1 MSNVR
6 VNYKSGVTAGRGMEI
21 VSSRRS
27 NRHQLGPYAVA
38 ETRTPS
44 VPVSARPNVAS
55 IDSLPWSVG
64 IPLFEYP
71 NLVSQRG
78 PKYDTVMIVA
88 FQARLVDGAES
99 PVERA
104 DTVPARLDV
113 EQRDRAPSALF
124 DLKVPGRQMEARL
137 GDVVPTSGFVRRL
150 RVVDLD
156 LNTYCHIAL
165 GLNNDDMGPS
175 LDAILCVCLGIV
187 LRGNWIHSA
196 IPEIKLMVIG
206 EQLERAM
213 LQLHCQLRSLTR
225 WLLRGFGS
233 IDRNVL
239 SYRSYATTLTV
250 PRVPKWEATAR
261 RPRRLRSL
269 RKRSELSFLL

>member
-71 NLVSQRG
+71 NLVS
-78 PKYDTVMIVA
+78 
-88 FQARLVDGAES
+88 
-99 PVERA
+99 
-104 DTVPARLDV
+104 
-113 EQRDRAPSALF
+113 
-124 DLKVPGRQMEARL
+124 
-137 GDVVPTSGFVRRL
+137 
-150 RVVDLD
+150 
-156 LNTYCHIAL
+156 
-165 GLNNDDMGPS
+165 
-175 LDAILCVCLGIV
+175 
-187 LRGNWIHSA
+187 
-196 IPEIKLMVIG
+196 
-206 EQLERAM
+206 
-213 LQLHCQLRSLTR
+213 
-225 WLLRGFGS
+225 
-233 IDRNVL
+233 
-239 SYRSYATTLTV
+239 RSYATTLTV